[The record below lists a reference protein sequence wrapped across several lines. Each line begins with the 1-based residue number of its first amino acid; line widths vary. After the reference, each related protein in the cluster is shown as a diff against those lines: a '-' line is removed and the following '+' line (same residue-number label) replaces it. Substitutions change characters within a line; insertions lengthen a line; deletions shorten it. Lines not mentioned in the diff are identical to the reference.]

1 MYGGSHSANKIETL
15 LAEERLY
22 DRKSIRVE
30 GRHLTASKLETL
42 LRKML
47 AQAHRATL
55 REVIT
60 VHAAGS
66 SPPTQLFYPEN
77 FLIIIVWLSSSLERP
92 WKRLRT

>member
-1 MYGGSHSANKIETL
+1 MYRGSRGDNKIETR

-22 DRKSIRVE
+22 DRKSICVE
-30 GRHLTASKLETL
+30 GRHLTASKLGTL

-47 AQAHRATL
+47 AQAYRATL

-60 VHAAGS
+60 VDAAGS

-77 FLIIIVWLSSSLERP
+77 FLIIIVWLSSSLEHPR
-92 WKRLRT
+92 KRMKP